1 MPGDKII
8 SSQIT
13 RNEVIGLVFRLTLFG
28 ALTYF
33 GVKWMVKALDPTRK
47 QKVESQKRVRL
58 IFKFLLNIPS
68 FCACPFYIG
77 SDP

>member
-1 MPGDKII
+1 MAGDKLI

-13 RNEVIGLVFRLTLFG
+13 RNDVIGLVFRLTLFG

-47 QKVESQKRVRL
+47 QKVESQKRVSSWFYNYWCS
-58 IFKFLLNIPS
+58 ISLN
-68 FCACPFYIG
+68 
-77 SDP
+77 

>member
-1 MPGDKII
+1 MAGDKII

-58 IFKFLLNIPS
+58 IFKFI
-68 FCACPFYIG
+68 F
-77 SDP
+77 

>member
-1 MPGDKII
+1 MAGDKII

-58 IFKFLLNIPS
+58 IVQFI
-68 FCACPFYIG
+68 YT
-77 SDP
+77 SDFVSLF